1 LTINFNKKLSQ
12 SKADN
17 IKFWC
22 YLFQII
28 FNKTIKNNIKVN
40 LALKVA
46 SNQSKL
52 SFLSVVSV
60 ESTAISI
67 TTIETTI
74 VTSITAKTITIT
86 ISVRRLSLSGPL
98 AQVVSTISSIGGV
111 SVRGITV
118 GSGVSVGGISKTVS

>member
-1 LTINFNKKLSQ
+1 LTINFNQKLSQ
-12 SKADN
+12 IKADK